1 MSLALNPLQPVRI
14 CDPRI
19 DFSGPEHHRMYGVTS
34 GGQQVSWK
42 PYTSTS
48 YSNTAF
54 NFSAPPPSPLI
65 AIDPKFYISVPVTI
79 TFTGTT
85 TNPSGCLLNNGFDS
99 FRAFPLSN
107 IIQTL
112 TVRMNNSAASINLA
126 DTITA
131 LMRYNT
137 THNIKEYDYSLCPTM
152 QDYFQEYSSGAG
164 TNRNPLDFYSGNS
177 YETTRGA
184 FPYVAVNNDVNATP
198 ATPFTAKVS
207 AVITEPIFLSP
218 FLFGKGSSSKNG
230 FIGVQTLDFQFV
242 LGSRLERIWSHDPSG
257 GSTITNYNVE
267 FGQPALLFNYITPKM
282 LEPIPKSLSYSYMV
296 IDRYPTD
303 NNAAVAS
310 NTTVSI
316 SSNNIQLN
324 SIPRRVYIYCRKRNA
339 DLYATDTDT
348 FLALNSININYNNQ
362 SGLLSSAS
370 AQDLYNIS
378 KRNGVNMSWP
388 EWSGSA
394 FSTAAIT
401 GAPLQSQQ
409 GVPVLFDST
418 GTSGTK
424 RRGLVGSVLA
434 LDFGVDIGL
443 DDLHAP
449 GEIFTSQFQVNATFT
464 NISQSSINPTLY
476 LVFVSEGIW
485 TIENLQSIAQ
495 IGVLNKEDILNARQ
509 IPGVNMRFSDNVYG
523 GDFLKSLKNV
533 GNQVLAATK
542 KAAPYIK
549 QGVNAVGKAAQIAS
563 KGIDTVE
570 ALGPLLGLGAEG
582 NRRQR
587 NMRGGE
593 LLTRDQLR
601 QRIGY

>member
-1 MSLALNPLQPVRI
+1 MSLALNPLQPVRV

-48 YSNTAF
+48 FSNSAW
-54 NFSAPPPSPLI
+54 NFSCPPPSPLI
-65 AIDPKFYISVPVTI
+65 CVDPKFYVSVPVNVS
-79 TFTGTT
+79 FTGTT
-85 TNPSGCLLNNGFDS
+85 TNPSGVLLNNGFDG
-99 FRAFPLSN
+99 FRAFPLAN

-112 TVRMNNSAASINLA
+112 TVRMNNSAASINMA
-126 DTITA
+126 DVIPA
-131 LMRYNT
+131 LLRYNT

-152 QDYFQEYSSGAG
+152 QDYMQNYSDMAG
-164 TNRNPLDFYSGNS
+164 TNRNPLSFYSSNS

-184 FPYVAVNNDVNATP
+184 FPYVSVNNGST
-198 ATPFTAKVS
+198 TASVS
-207 AVITEPIFLSP
+207 ATITEPIFLSP
-218 FLFGKGSSSKNG
+218 FLFGKGSDSKNG

-242 LGSRLERIWSHDPSG
+242 LGNTSRIWSHDNSG
-257 GSTITNYNVE
+257 GTTFSAVTVS
-267 FGQPALLFNYITPKM
+267 FGQPSILFSYITPKM
-282 LEPIPKSLSYSYMV
+282 LQEIPKSLSYSYMV

-303 NNAAVAS
+303 KGSTIGPGA
-310 NTTVSI
+310 TCTI

-324 SIPRRVYIYCRKRNA
+324 SIPKRVY
-339 DLYATDTDT
+339 LYAKKKNEDLTYLDTDT
-348 FLALNSININYNNQ
+348 FFALNRITVQYNNQ

-394 FSTAAIT
+394 FTSGGTT
-401 GAPLQSQQ
+401 LGLQTQQ

-418 GTSGTK
+418 GPNGCRPK
-424 RRGLVGSVLA
+424 GLIGSVLA
-434 LDFGVDIGL
+434 LDFGIQIGL

-449 GEIFTSQFQVNATFT
+449 GEIFTSQFQVTCDFT
-464 NISQSSINPTLY
+464 NINQTQSINPTLY

-509 IPGVNMRFSDNVYG
+509 IPGVNIRFSDNVYG

-549 QGVNAVGKAAQIAS
+549 QGVNAVGKAAHLAS
-563 KGIDTVE
+563 KGIETAE
-570 ALGPLLGLGAEG
+570 ALGPLLGLGMNG
-582 NRRQR
+582 QKRKR

-593 LLTRDQLR
+593 LITREELR
-601 QRIGY
+601 NRIGY